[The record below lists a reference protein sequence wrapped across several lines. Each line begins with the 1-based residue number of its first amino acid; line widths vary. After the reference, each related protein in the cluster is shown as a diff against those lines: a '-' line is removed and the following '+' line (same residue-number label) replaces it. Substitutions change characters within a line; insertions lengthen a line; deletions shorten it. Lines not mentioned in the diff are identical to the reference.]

1 MKLKVNE
8 SQTCWV
14 TSDLHFGHKNII
26 RYSKRPFKDVEDMNE
41 QLIQRWN
48 DRVSPDDIVFNL
60 GDFAFL
66 KPEQIAKILSR
77 LNGKQYFVMG
87 NHDQCIISPVIKETG
102 KIIKFFD
109 RIDLRYKGHHIV
121 MHHYAQ
127 RVWDKSHYG
136 SLHLFGHS
144 HGSLPGI
151 GRSVDVG
158 VDSSELQTDYAPLL
172 LDDVIEYLRCK
183 DIHRID
189 HH

>member
-87 NHDQCIISPVIKETG
+87 NHDLDRDWETT
-102 KIIKFFD
+102 
-109 RIDLRYKGHHIV
+109 V
-121 MHHYAQ
+121 
-127 RVWDKSHYG
+127 
-136 SLHLFGHS
+136 HS
-144 HGSLPGI
+144 C
-151 GRSVDVG
+151 
-158 VDSSELQTDYAPLL
+158 LQHP
-172 LDDVIEYLRCK
+172 
-183 DIHRID
+183 
-189 HH
+189 